1 MGVYAVTGSASGMGL
16 QVAQKLRDA
25 GHTVIGVDIKQADIV
40 ADLST
45 ADGRQ
50 AAAAGV
56 LAASGAKL
64 DGAVLAAGLGPGPT
78 AERAADDR
86 PGQLLR
92 RR

>member
-1 MGVYAVTGSASGMGL
+1 MGL

-25 GHTVIGVDIKQADIV
+25 GHTVIGVDMEQADIV

-45 ADGRQ
+45 AEGRQ

-64 DGAVLAAGLGPGPT
+64 DGAVLAAGLGPGPDRG
-78 AERAADDR
+78 RARA
-86 PGQLLR
+86 
-92 RR
+92 

>member
-1 MGVYAVTGSASGMGL
+1 MGH

-45 ADGRQ
+45 GEGRQ

-56 LAASGAKL
+56 LAASGSRL
-64 DGAVLAAGLGPGPT
+64 DGAVLAAGLGPT
-78 AERAADDR
+78 RAADR
-86 PGQLLR
+86 ARLIAQVQLPR
-92 RR
+92 RRRAA